1 MILLR
6 LKLAL
11 MLSPFEL
18 SYTNINMM
26 VYIVFIPLIWGFIID
41 RKLRTGVLFCSLY
54 LVFLLFVSLMHLK
67 PIVDFSLLVGFIK
80 YMQKIHHCTYA
91 ESCVIWCMLMP
102 LVVTILLIALPRR
115 TAAKSKMQF
124 NLLGIKS

>member
-1 MILLR
+1 
-6 LKLAL
+6 

-26 VYIVFIPLIWGFIID
+26 VYLVLIPLIWGFIID
-41 RKLRTGVLFCSLY
+41 RKLRTGVLFFCLY
-54 LVFLLFVSLMHLK
+54 LAFVLFVSVLHLK

-102 LVVTILLIALPRR
+102 LVVTIILIALPKRD
-115 TAAKSKMQF
+115 KINSKINF
-124 NLLGIKS
+124 ALLGTKSQL

>member
-1 MILLR
+1 
-6 LKLAL
+6 

-26 VYIVFIPLIWGFIID
+26 VYLVFIPLIWGFIID
-41 RKLRTGVLFCSLY
+41 RKLRTGVLFCSVY
-54 LVFLLFVSLMHLK
+54 LVFVLFVSFMHLK

-80 YMQKIHHCTYA
+80 YMQKIHLCTYA
-91 ESCVIWCMLMP
+91 ESCVIWCMMMP

>member
-1 MILLR
+1 MHLLR

-41 RKLRTGVLFCSLY
+41 RKLRTGVLFCGFY
-54 LVFLLFVSLMHLK
+54 LAFVLFVSVLHLK
-67 PIVDFSLLVGFIK
+67 PIVDFSLLVGYIK

-102 LVVTILLIALPRR
+102 LVVTIILIALPRR
-115 TAAKSKMQF
+115 DKINRKINF
-124 NLLGIKS
+124 LRLGI

>member
-1 MILLR
+1 
-6 LKLAL
+6 

-26 VYIVFIPLIWGFIID
+26 VYLVLIPLIWGFIID
-41 RKLRTGVLFCSLY
+41 RKLRTGVLFLCLY
-54 LVFLLFVSLMHLK
+54 LVFVLFVSVLHLK
-67 PIVDFSLLVGFIK
+67 PIVDFPLLVGFIK

-102 LVVTILLIALPRR
+102 LVVTIILIALPRR
-115 TAAKSKMQF
+115 NKVNRKMDFTFLGMKSQ
-124 NLLGIKS
+124 L